1 LAQAVAEEMKKV
13 YKSELGPQPIPLT
26 IPGEAISEEDVS
38 AFFGFWLL
46 VLPFHFVG
54 LDRKSCVDIVNAF

>member
-1 LAQAVAEEMKKV
+1 LSIPNQDSLAQSVAEEMKKV

-38 AFFGFWLL
+38 FFLGGGFRGFLFTFL
-46 VLPFHFVG
+46 
-54 LDRKSCVDIVNAF
+54 A